1 MTSATAIPRY
11 TLCMLFPIVAAGCS
25 QSLRAPSV
33 TAVDFLRT
41 LPRAEKR
48 PPTGFAVSS
57 YEIGGVHHGVIVAAA
72 PSRAIWSLPVPRR
85 SYFRAF
91 VAARTTS
98 EPTAGAVRVRIGI
111 SDDRIYEGLAEAVL
125 TPDAGRWSEIHA
137 DLSAYAGWK
146 WSVFYHPDRITWRI
160 VLAADPMGT
169 APATVMWGAPQILT
183 DSESAL
189 EYASRR

>member
-1 MTSATAIPRY
+1 M
-11 TLCMLFPIVAAGCS
+11 IVA
-25 QSLRAPSV
+25 
-33 TAVDFLRT
+33 T
-41 LPRAEKR
+41 
-48 PPTGFAVSS
+48 
-57 YEIGGVHHGVIVAAA
+57 A

-91 VAARTTS
+91 VAAARTSS
-98 EPTAGAVRVRIGI
+98 EPAAGAVRVRVGI

-125 TPDAGRWSEIHA
+125 TPDAARWSEIHA

-146 WSVFYHPDRITWRI
+146 WSVFYHPDRIRWRI
-160 VLAADPMGT
+160 VLASDPVGT

-189 EYASRR
+189 EYASRTN